1 MNELQG
7 MKVALISLGCDKNTV
22 DSEVMLG
29 LLAQQGFVLVAD
41 PTIAEVIIINTC
53 GFLQDAVGE
62 SYQEIQNAIA
72 QKEDGCC
79 RAVIVTG
86 CAAVRYRDEIL
97 AVDGVDAVM
106 GVSEYATLISVVQ
119 NVLGVTSVVQ
129 PLTTDLELLR
139 IPSTPKYYAYLRIAE
154 GCDKNCTY
162 CTIPAI
168 RGSYASRTMPSLLE
182 EAERLA
188 GLGVKELIL
197 VAQDTTLYGTDIY
210 EGQKLHA
217 LLDKLSKIEGIRW
230 LRLLYCY
237 PEHIY
242 DELLEEMAQ
251 NPKILPYIDLPIQH
265 CSDKILKL
273 MGRRS
278 TEASLRKTIAH
289 IRQTV
294 PNVVL
299 RTTLITGFPGETK
312 SDFQTLCKFIED
324 MKFDWLGVFPYSR
337 EEGTPADGLP
347 DHLEEKTKLAR
358 YDRLMKIQQG
368 ITANNLAE
376 RDGRAYEV
384 VVEGVEEN
392 GIYLGRS
399 YAEAPDIDGTVF
411 ISSDQELEIGEFVQ
425 IQIVETWQYEVMGE
439 VVN

>member
-1 MNELQG
+1 MSELR
-7 MKVALISLGCDKNTV
+7 VALVSLGCDKNTV

-29 LLAQQGFVLVAD
+29 LLASQGFVLTAD
-41 PTIAEVIIINTC
+41 ASQAEVIIINTC
-53 GFLQDAVGE
+53 GFLQDAVDE
-62 SYQEIQNAIA
+62 SYQEIQSAIG
-72 QKEDGCC
+72 QKETGCC

-86 CAAVRYRDEIL
+86 CAAVRYREDIL

-106 GVSEYATLISVVQ
+106 GVNEYANLIPVVQ
-119 NVLGVTSVVQ
+119 KALGVAAAIQ

-139 IPSTPKYYAYLRIAE
+139 IPSTPKHYAYLRIAE

-168 RGSYASRTMPSLLE
+168 RGSYTSRHLESLLE
-182 EAERLA
+182 EAKRLA
-188 GLGVKELIL
+188 DLGVRELVL

-210 EGQKLHA
+210 EGQKLHV
-217 LLDKLSKIEGIRW
+217 LLDKLSKIEGIHW

-242 DELLEEMAQ
+242 DDLLAEMAQ

-278 TEASLRKTIAH
+278 TEQSLRDTIAH
-289 IRQTV
+289 IRKSV

-312 SDFQTLCKFIED
+312 ADFAAMCKFVED
-324 MKFDWLGVFPYSR
+324 MEFDWLGVFPYSR
-337 EEGTPADGLP
+337 EEGTPADNLP

-368 ITANNLAE
+368 ATANQLAK
-376 RDGRAYEV
+376 RDGRTYEV
-384 VVEGVEEN
+384 VVEGAEEN
-392 GIYLGRS
+392 GIYFGRS
-399 YAEAPDIDGTVF
+399 FGEAPDIDGMVF
-411 ISSDQELEIGEFVQ
+411 ISSHRHLQLGEFVQ
-425 IQIVETWQYEVMGE
+425 VRITETFQYEVVGE
-439 VVN
+439 VVTQTP